1 MEFLWFFFLFLNS
14 KKKATSKKPS
24 SSSATSSSKKVSVKR
39 KAVTDPSDQSHSET
53 EGDGKSTKGV
63 KKSTA
68 KKPATKG
75 ALTTPQAKK
84 RKPESATDVASKDDS
99 QKKKKPKLEDP
110 TASPSKK
117 SEPIKKKATGSS
129 DTAKEEPKT
138 EGVTPTSNGDVSDKP
153 GNAQNGE
160 KDGRPT
166 SHTAGT
172 DAATTSS
179 QQSSMSVDEKPKK
192 GANKPVKLTP
202 LDPAVEKIMQRLR
215 EDVAKGKVSWLEVG
229 FSQNGPTPSEY
240 LSLFLTCRGLCGE
253 IKVSTYFTTYRVGCR
268 NACFPPDEWAWW

>member
-1 MEFLWFFFLFLNS
+1 MIPMPTVNGDMMASSFTKVRSMMRKSKWTKAPWDVYDVLMSSVLKHGIPLLPFSLFNS
-14 KKKATSKKPS
+14 KKKATSKKPT

-75 ALTTPQAKK
+75 ALTTLQAKK

-117 SEPIKKKATGSS
+117 SEPVKKKASGSS
-129 DTAKEEPKT
+129 DVAKEEPKT

-153 GNAQNGE
+153 GSAQNGE

-179 QQSSMSVDEKPKK
+179 QQSSMSVGEKPKK

-202 LDPAVEKIMQRLR
+202 LDPAVEKIMERLR
-215 EDVAKGKVSWLEVG
+215 EDVAKGKV
-229 FSQNGPTPSEY
+229 
-240 LSLFLTCRGLCGE
+240 
-253 IKVSTYFTTYRVGCR
+253 
-268 NACFPPDEWAWW
+268 